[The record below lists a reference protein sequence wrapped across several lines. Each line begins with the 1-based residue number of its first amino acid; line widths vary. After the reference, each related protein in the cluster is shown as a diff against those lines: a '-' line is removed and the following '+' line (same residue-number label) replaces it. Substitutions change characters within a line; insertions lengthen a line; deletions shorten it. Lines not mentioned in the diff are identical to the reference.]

1 MLYSRYNMCSTVELI
16 SYISL
21 QLLSYGGELSY
32 TVTFAAVDGS
42 GLSNHEPQ
50 VLIRGGHL
58 RKLVIYIDMPAPE
71 NSIRT
76 TQRVPLTEVSFHHTP
91 HAACK
96 IHVPD
101 HRGGVMRLFRGCLVE
116 Y

>member
-1 MLYSRYNMCSTVELI
+1 M

-32 TVTFAAVDGS
+32 AVTFAAMDGS

-50 VLIRGGHL
+50 VLMRGGHL

-71 NSIRT
+71 NGIRT
-76 TQRVPLTEVSFHHTP
+76 MQRVPLTEVSFTHTP
-91 HAACK
+91 TQHA
-96 IHVPD
+96 
-101 HRGGVMRLFRGCLVE
+101 E
-116 Y
+116 YCTYN